1 MFSQNLEDIRPYV
14 ELTRPYVEF
23 TAVAFGAVS
32 GALHGKRRSFDFVG
46 VVIIGIVSGLGGG
59 LVRDVLLGK
68 GPVLA
73 LRSPTMLV
81 VAIVASLTGVLLFD
95 PIMSRARR
103 VYWVVDTLSL
113 GLFAVA
119 GLQRAQAANLSVT
132 PSLLLGVVTCV
143 GGGLV
148 RDVLCRETPRVL
160 LPGQPYTTVA
170 LFAGVVYM
178 SALRGFGLSPFT
190 AEILAVIG
198 AFVLRSIVAWRGW
211 VVPVPP
217 NLVARRQQRRD
228 PPRAA

>member
-1 MFSQNLEDIRPYV
+1 M
-14 ELTRPYVEF
+14 
-23 TAVAFGAVS
+23 AFGAVS
-32 GALHGKRRSFDFVG
+32 GALHGKRRSFDFTG

-59 LVRDVLLGK
+59 LIRDVLIGR

-73 LRSPTMLV
+73 LRSPEMLI
-81 VAIVASLTGVLLFD
+81 VAIVASLTGVLLFE
-95 PIMSRARR
+95 PIMTRASRI
-103 VYWVVDTLSL
+103 YWVVDTLSL

-119 GLQRAQAANLSVT
+119 GLQRAQAASLAVT
-132 PSLLLGVVTCV
+132 PSVLLGVVTCV

-160 LPGQPYTTVA
+160 LPGQPYTTIA

-178 SALRGFGLSPFT
+178 LALHALKLSPFT
-190 AEILAVIG
+190 AEMLAISG
-198 AFVLRSIVAWRGW
+198 AFGLRSIVAWRGW

-217 NLVARRQQRRD
+217 NLVARRQQRRH